1 MKLIGPPLDDPS
13 WQFYFFCPPSF
24 PPFLKE
30 TDTFISSF
38 FRRGNVPKCVRSPPA
53 AGIIRVVSP
62 QKSFSLPNLIIIREQ
77 YVNCR
82 WCSSSA
88 LQWVDFVF
96 FQSVESV
103 PVFFFIFGRWTGVR
117 SRAIHNNIFL
127 RRRQC
132 QRQQPPPHRT
142 PSAGCLDRHHDI
154 IRKLAGLQI
163 AISRI

>member
-1 MKLIGPPLDDPS
+1 MDIRLCSVTLSITPDVMKLIGPPLDDPS

-103 PVFFFIFGRWTGVR
+103 PVFFLYSVVGRASDHVPSITIYFYGDDNV
-117 SRAIHNNIFL
+117 SGSSL
-127 RRRQC
+127 RPIG
-132 QRQQPPPHRT
+132 PPRP
-142 PSAGCLDRHHDI
+142 AV
-154 IRKLAGLQI
+154 
-163 AISRI
+163 